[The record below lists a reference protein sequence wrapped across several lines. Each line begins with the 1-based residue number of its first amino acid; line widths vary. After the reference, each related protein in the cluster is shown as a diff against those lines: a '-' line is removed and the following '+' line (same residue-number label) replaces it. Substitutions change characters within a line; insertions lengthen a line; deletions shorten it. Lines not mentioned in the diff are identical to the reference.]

1 MKIKSKLLLT
11 FTLFF
16 GTILPSNSQTIDQ
29 SQLLSNSG
37 ISARTLAGYSIF
49 QSFTCGITGTL
60 VEIDLGVFNYING
73 SGTLKIFSGS
83 NNLGTLLQTIPV
95 TVNCTSGNCFTNFTT
110 SVPVTA
116 GQVYTFLFTPGVGI
130 PDPYGV
136 LAQVPGNYSGGQFGL
151 VDPSGTYYPG
161 WDLTFKTYVN
171 SQLGVKTLDFD
182 NTKTILYPNPFSAST
197 NLQIN
202 TPITNA
208 TLTLF
213 NAYGQ
218 QVKKIQNIT
227 EQNVVIHREE
237 LSSGVYIMQLT
248 EGATLIS
255 TEKLVITN

>member
-1 MKIKSKLLLT
+1 
-11 FTLFF
+11 
-16 GTILPSNSQTIDQ
+16 
-29 SQLLSNSG
+29 LLSNSG
-37 ISARTLAGYSIF
+37 ISARTLSGYHVF
-49 QSFTCGITGTL
+49 QSFTCGVSGTL
-60 VEIDLGVFNYING
+60 VEIDLGVFNAIDG
-73 SGTLKIFSGS
+73 AGTLKVYAGNS
-83 NNLGTLLQTIPV
+83 NLGTLLQTVPV
-95 TVNCTSGNCFTNFTT
+95 TISCVSGDCFTHFIT

-116 GQVYTFLFTPGVGI
+116 GQVYTFQFTPGAGI

-161 WDLTFKTYVN
+161 WDLVFKTYVN
-171 SQLGVKTLDFD
+171 TVLGVRTIDFD
-182 NTKTILYPNPFSAST
+182 NTKTILYPNPFCAST

-213 NAYGQ
+213 NVFGQ